1 LCLCLCRDAANRHML
16 LLVELLA
23 AAYAPAVPVGPSS
36 ALALSLQQLDRA
48 AAAHR
53 RGGQGR
59 PAVDLPVFDACL
71 GVCRSLDART
81 TAASLAAA
89 GKVPGVAAT
98 LRWRQ
103 SLLERHFVDES
114 LVGGVLLEALAHVP
128 AGQAELLEVADAVAA
143 SARFVLLPPEE
154 RRATL
159 DDLAVEV
166 VSEELLER
174 RSEALATSSSIRPWG
189 GPGEADD
196 ERRAEALCRALAP
209 LLACRGFPGTPL
221 GLRSFAA
228 AARAVGSQRA
238 AASLGRLWHAAPEP
252 WLGVGVGGGVG

>member
-1 LCLCLCRDAANRHML
+1 MSISKRALLAPQLWRDATTLPQRML

-23 AAYAPAVPVGPSS
+23 AAYAPAAAVGPSS

-53 RGGQGR
+53 RGGQAR
-59 PAVDLPVFDACL
+59 PAVAPPVPAVASPVFDACL
-71 GVCRSLDART
+71 GVCRTLDARA

-128 AGQAELLEVADAVAA
+128 AG
-143 SARFVLLPPEE
+143 P
-154 RRATL
+154 
-159 DDLAVEV
+159 
-166 VSEELLER
+166 
-174 RSEALATSSSIRPWG
+174 
-189 GPGEADD
+189 
-196 ERRAEALCRALAP
+196 
-209 LLACRGFPGTPL
+209 
-221 GLRSFAA
+221 
-228 AARAVGSQRA
+228 
-238 AASLGRLWHAAPEP
+238 
-252 WLGVGVGGGVG
+252 

>member
-1 LCLCLCRDAANRHML
+1 MSISKRALLAPQLWRDATTLPQRML

-23 AAYAPAVPVGPSS
+23 AAYAPAAAVGPSS

-53 RGGQGR
+53 RGGQAR
-59 PAVDLPVFDACL
+59 PAVTSPVASPVFDACL
-71 GVCRSLDART
+71 GVCRTLDARA

-128 AGQAELLEVADAVAA
+128 AG
-143 SARFVLLPPEE
+143 P
-154 RRATL
+154 
-159 DDLAVEV
+159 
-166 VSEELLER
+166 
-174 RSEALATSSSIRPWG
+174 
-189 GPGEADD
+189 
-196 ERRAEALCRALAP
+196 
-209 LLACRGFPGTPL
+209 
-221 GLRSFAA
+221 
-228 AARAVGSQRA
+228 
-238 AASLGRLWHAAPEP
+238 
-252 WLGVGVGGGVG
+252 

>member
-1 LCLCLCRDAANRHML
+1 MFVL
-16 LLVELLA
+16 LELLA
-23 AAYAPAVPVGPSS
+23 AAYDPAAAVGPSS
-36 ALALSLQQLDRA
+36 ALAFSLQQLDRA

-59 PAVDLPVFDACL
+59 PSVTSPVLVASPVFDACL
-71 GVCRSLDART
+71 GVCRSLDVRA
-81 TAASLAAA
+81 TAVSLAAA

-103 SLLERHFVDES
+103 SLLERHFVDEP

-154 RRATL
+154 QRATL
-159 DDLAVEV
+159 DDLAAEV
-166 VSEELLER
+166 VSDEMLER
-174 RSEALATSSSIRPWG
+174 RREALATASSIRAWG

-221 GLRSFAA
+221 DLNPNPNPNPSP
-228 AARAVGSQRA
+228 SPNPN
-238 AASLGRLWHAAPEP
+238 SDPNSNP
-252 WLGVGVGGGVG
+252 N